1 MICNASAARAASGS
15 GAFRWTRTSTATSRA
30 RSPTC
35 CSARLEGKGD
45 HILAAR
51 FLNRFVPEALPWVHL
66 DLAASDRK
74 GGLAH
79 VPTEFT
85 GFGVRYASRL
95 LADPAFLGRLERP

>member
-1 MICNASAARAASGS
+1 MDEDFDSDLE
-15 GAFRWTRTSTATSRA
+15 
-30 RSPTC
+30 SPIADVLQ
-35 CSARLEGKGD
+35 CSLEGKGD

-95 LADPAFLGRLERP
+95 LADPAFLNRLERPR